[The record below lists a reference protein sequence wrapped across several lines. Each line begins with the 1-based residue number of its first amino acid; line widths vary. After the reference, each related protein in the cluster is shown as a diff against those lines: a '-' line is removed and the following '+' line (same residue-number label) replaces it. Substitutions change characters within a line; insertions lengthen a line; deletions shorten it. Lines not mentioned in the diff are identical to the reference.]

1 MDKEKIIKIYIN
13 KKARIIKINKES
25 KIYSSNDNIYDIMI
39 IKLDEDENDINNFLE
54 IDQNIFLNNSESSYK
69 NENIFILDFPN

>member
-13 KKARIIKINKES
+13 KKARIININKES

-69 NENIFILDFPN
+69 NENIFILHFPN

>member
-1 MDKEKIIKIYIN
+1 
-13 KKARIIKINKES
+13 
-25 KIYSSNDNIYDIMI
+25 MI

-69 NENIFILDFPN
+69 NENIFILHFPN